1 MISVVMVTI
10 WWTLGFDFVLYLAGL
25 QQISPELYEAG
36 SIDGA
41 GGLQQVR
48 WITIPLLNRTT
59 TLVIALQIIA
69 SLQVFAQIYLLTTG
83 GPNFS
88 TRPVVQYI
96 YESGFTSFRVGF
108 ASAMSYVFFLMILM
122 VTLGQFLL
130 LNRRRDG
137 R

>member
-69 SLQVFAQIYLLTTG
+69 SLQVFAQIYLLTIG

-108 ASAMSYVFFLMILM
+108 ASAMSYVFFLMILI

-130 LNRRRDG
+130 LNRRRDA

>member
-1 MISVVMVTI
+1 
-10 WWTLGFDFVLYLAGL
+10 VLYLAGL

-130 LNRRRDG
+130 LNRRRDA